1 MQSMFLCPVCGGPL
15 RREPH
20 SLVCAKRHSFDVAAA
35 GYTNL
40 LPANRKHS
48 RLPGDDNQMAAA
60 RSRFLDGG
68 FYAPLRRQLCRLA
81 VQAAPKAVLDS
92 GCGEGYYT
100 AGIYEA
106 LTQNAPVQMAG
117 IDISK
122 FALRRAA
129 KRCPPVEF
137 AVASAY
143 HLPLAADS
151 VDLLVNCFS
160 PLGLDE
166 FRRVLRPDRTFL
178 YVVPGPR
185 HLWQLKQVLYDTPY
199 ENTRQAIEY
208 DGFVYEE
215 IVPVEDTIR
224 LQTPQQIAD
233 LFTMTPYY
241 WKTPRAGREKLEQLQ
256 TLETLIQFDIHV
268 LRRRKE

>member
-1 MQSMFLCPVCGGPL
+1 MQSMFLCPVCGGAL

-20 SLVCAKRHSFDVAAA
+20 ALVCPQRHSLDVAAA

-68 FYAPLRRQLCRLA
+68 FYAPLQKQLCRLA

-100 AGIYEA
+100 AGIHAA
-106 LTQNAPVQMAG
+106 LAQSGPVRMAG

-166 FRRVLRPDRTFL
+166 FRRVLRPGGIFL

-185 HLWQLKQVLYDTPY
+185 HLW
-199 ENTRQAIEY
+199 
-208 DGFVYEE
+208 
-215 IVPVEDTIR
+215 
-224 LQTPQQIAD
+224 
-233 LFTMTPYY
+233 
-241 WKTPRAGREKLEQLQ
+241 
-256 TLETLIQFDIHV
+256 
-268 LRRRKE
+268 